1 MPTTANFGPD
11 QAARRADAEAF
22 AAAPLPTEEEE
33 VWRYGR
39 IDDLDLG
46 RYVPAAGGDTGVP
59 VEVERLLEAVGER
72 AGLVVLRNGAI
83 VRAEL
88 DEGVAAKGVT
98 FGAGDPASAELAPP
112 EVDDVFVT
120 LNAAFSRQPLV
131 LDVPAGVVVEKPIVV
146 ANWIDTDGVAVF
158 PRLVVRAGEQSQVTV
173 LDHTGS
179 PDIDALVVPVTELRV
194 QQAANVRHLCVQDLG
209 ARVWQLGYAVS
220 QVERDGFLESAAVA
234 LGGDYARLRT
244 DARVVGQGATSN
256 LLAVYFG
263 VGTQVHDFR
272 TMQDH
277 HAPKTTSDL
286 LFKGAVGGTAT
297 SVYTGLIRV
306 RPGARGTNAFQTNR
320 NLVLSEGAHAESVP
334 NLEIE
339 ENDVKCSHA
348 SAIGPVDEEQRYYLE
363 SRGIPTKVAERLIVL
378 GFFDEIIE
386 RTAVPALRPIL
397 RDAVATKLNQAVA
410 S

>member
-1 MPTTANFGPD
+1 M
-11 QAARRADAEAF
+11 
-22 AAAPLPTEEEE
+22 
-33 VWRYGR
+33 
-39 IDDLDLG
+39 
-46 RYVPAAGGDTGVP
+46 
-59 VEVERLLEAVGER
+59 
-72 AGLVVLRNGAI
+72 
-83 VRAEL
+83 
-88 DEGVAAKGVT
+88 
-98 FGAGDPASAELAPP
+98 
-112 EVDDVFVT
+112 
-120 LNAAFSRQPLV
+120 NAAFAGQPLV
-131 LDVPAGVVVEKPIVV
+131 LDVPAGVVVEQPIVV
-146 ANWIDTDGVAVF
+146 ANWIDADGVAVF

-173 LDHTGS
+173 LDHVGS
-179 PDIDALVVPVTELRV
+179 TDVHALLVPVTEHLV
-194 QQAANVRHLCVQDLG
+194 AQAANVRHIGVQDLG
-209 ARVWQLGYAVS
+209 PRVWQLGYATS
-220 QVERDGFLESAAVA
+220 RVERDGFLESAAVA

-256 LLAVYFG
+256 LMAVYFG

-286 LFKGAVGGTAT
+286 LFKGAVGGEAT

-306 RPGARGTNAFQTNR
+306 RPGASGTNAFQTNR

-386 RTAVPALRPIL
+386 RTAVATLRPTL
-397 RDAVATKLNQAVA
+397 RNAVATKLNQAVA
-410 S
+410 RERDTCVCARPMRSSPVRRSGSTSTATASRWSGSTTTSTRSVTGAATRTFR